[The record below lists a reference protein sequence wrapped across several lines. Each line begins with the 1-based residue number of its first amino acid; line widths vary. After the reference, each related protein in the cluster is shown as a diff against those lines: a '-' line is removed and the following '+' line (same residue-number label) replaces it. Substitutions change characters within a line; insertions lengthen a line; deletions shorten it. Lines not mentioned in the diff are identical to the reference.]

1 MSEKLSNLMD
11 EKISQSELDEFLT
24 AYKNDPELAERWQR
38 YHIAQD
44 LIKNEVSEKD
54 LQFDVAGKVMAKVK
68 ANSNQPIKADSTASN
83 VVEFPAKTTA
93 VKKPWWPLAIAASM
107 LLGLYFIVQ
116 QPLQQPTVETQVA
129 EVTTAPEPDPMS
141 MPHWQTDNAAV
152 EDVLNALLVEHSEFT
167 SVTGMNGLGSYSKF
181 VSYQKL

>member
-1 MSEKLSNLMD
+1 MTEKLSNLMD
-11 EKISQSELDEFLT
+11 EKIDQADLDDFLA
-24 AYKNDPELAERWQR
+24 AYKDDPELAKRWQR

-44 LIKNEVSEKD
+44 LIKNEISDRD
-54 LQFDVAGKVMAKVK
+54 LQFDIAAKVMAKISADPNEV
-68 ANSNQPIKADSTASN
+68 IKQDLSTSK

-93 VKKPWWPLAIAASM
+93 HAKKPWWPMAIAASM

-116 QPLQQPTVETQVA
+116 QPLQQPKVTNQIA
-129 EVTTAPEPDPMS
+129 EVATETDPMS
-141 MPHWQTDNAAV
+141 MPHWQTDNAAI
-152 EDVLNALLVEHSEFT
+152 EDALNALLVEHSEFT

>member
-11 EKISQSELDEFLT
+11 EKISQWELDEFLT
-24 AYKNDPELAERWQR
+24 AYKNDPELAARWQR
-38 YHIAQD
+38 YHVAQD

-54 LQFDVAGKVMAKVK
+54 LQFDIAAKVMAQVK
-68 ANSNQPIKADSTASN
+68 ANPNETIKPETSASN
-83 VVEFPAKTTA
+83 VVEFPAKTATA
-93 VKKPWWPLAIAASM
+93 KKPWWPMAIAASM
-107 LLGLYFIVQ
+107 LLGLYFIIQ
-116 QPLQQPTVETQVA
+116 QPLQQPAVETQVA
-129 EVTTAPEPDPMS
+129 EVTTTPNSDPMS